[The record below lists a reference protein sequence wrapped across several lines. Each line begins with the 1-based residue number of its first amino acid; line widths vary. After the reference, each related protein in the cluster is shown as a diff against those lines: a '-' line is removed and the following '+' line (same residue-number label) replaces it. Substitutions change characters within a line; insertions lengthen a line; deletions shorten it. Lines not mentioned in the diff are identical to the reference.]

1 MTSESSS
8 AHRHSR
14 LDPLK
19 TIRVMGRFVRR
30 QVKPHGSMPGTLVH
44 TGRKK
49 MERTRITFL
58 DYDAELFEEA
68 EVGDIAEVLP
78 FRDSPTVSWVNID
91 GLHDVELVRRI
102 GDHFGIHPLVLEDLV
117 HVGQRPKAEVYEDYL
132 YVSLAMLSWD
142 EEARQVQEEQL
153 SLLAGANWVL
163 TFQERVGDFFE
174 PVRERLRLARGK
186 IRQRGADY
194 LAYALLDAVVDRYY
208 GVLVPLGEQADEL
221 ELEVMGDPGEDT
233 VRRLHHVKREL
244 VAMRRAITP
253 VRDVANDLM
262 RTESTLMTDPTRV
275 FLRDIQDHALQ
286 LTDAIESLRDVTSGL
301 MDLYFSTVSQR
312 TNEVMK
318 VLTIMASIFIPL
330 TFMAGIY
337 GMNFQ
342 HMPELAIPWAY
353 PALWVAMLA
362 VGGGMV
368 LWFRNK
374 GWL

>member
-1 MTSESSS
+1 
-8 AHRHSR
+8 
-14 LDPLK
+14 
-19 TIRVMGRFVRR
+19 MGRFVRR
-30 QVKPHGSMPGTLVH
+30 QIKPHGSTPGTLVH

-58 DYDAELFEEA
+58 DYDAGHFAEA
-68 EVGDIAEVLP
+68 EVDDLAHVLP

-102 GDHFGIHPLVLEDLV
+102 GDHFGVHPLVLEDIV
-117 HVGQRPKAEVYEDYL
+117 HVGQRPKAEVYEGYL
-132 YVSLAMLSWD
+132 YVTLSMLGWNA
-142 EEARQVQEEQL
+142 EARQVEDEQL
-153 SLLAGANWVL
+153 SLLAGENWVL
-163 TFQERVGDFFE
+163 TFQERIGDVFE
-174 PVRERLRLARGK
+174 PVRVRLRQTKGR

-194 LAYALLDAVVDRYY
+194 LSYALVDAVVDRYY
-208 GVLVPLGEQADEL
+208 GVLEPLGEHADEL
-221 ELEVMGDPGEDT
+221 ELEVMDDPDEGT

-244 VAMRRAITP
+244 VAMRRAVVP
-253 VRDVANDLM
+253 VREVANDLM
-262 RTESTLMTDPTRV
+262 RTESTLVADDTRV
-275 FLRDIQDHALQ
+275 FLRDVQDHALQ
-286 LTDAIESLRDVTSGL
+286 LADAVESLRDVTSGL

-337 GMNFQ
+337 GMNFE
-342 HMPELAIPWAY
+342 HMPELGVPWAY
-353 PALWVAMLA
+353 PALWGAMIL